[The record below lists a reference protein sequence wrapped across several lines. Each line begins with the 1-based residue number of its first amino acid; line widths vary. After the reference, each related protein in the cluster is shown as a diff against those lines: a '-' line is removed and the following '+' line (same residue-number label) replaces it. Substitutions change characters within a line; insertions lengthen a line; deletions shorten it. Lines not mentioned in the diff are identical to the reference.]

1 LGSGSFLGQLF
12 SRKTQWREPE
22 AYIEQLVFLNDKL
35 LSVVRSLLRAPG
47 VPPVII
53 LFSDHGP
60 LVASPEPEVERSA
73 RLANLTAVHLP
84 GAPPGLLPED
94 VSLVNLLPLVLNHS
108 FGAGFELHPPTRY
121 YSTYARP
128 YSFIELRPGTKF

>member
-1 LGSGSFLGQLF
+1 L
-12 SRKTQWREPE
+12 
-22 AYIEQLVFLNDKL
+22 
-35 LSVVRSLLRAPG
+35 VRSLLRSPG

-73 RLANLTAVHLP
+73 RLANLTAAYLP

-94 VSLVNLLPLVLNHS
+94 VSLVNLLPLVLNHY
-108 FGAGFELHPPTRY
+108 FGAGFELQPPTRY
-121 YSTYARP
+121 YSTYSRP
-128 YSFIELRPGTKF
+128 YSFTELRPGTKF